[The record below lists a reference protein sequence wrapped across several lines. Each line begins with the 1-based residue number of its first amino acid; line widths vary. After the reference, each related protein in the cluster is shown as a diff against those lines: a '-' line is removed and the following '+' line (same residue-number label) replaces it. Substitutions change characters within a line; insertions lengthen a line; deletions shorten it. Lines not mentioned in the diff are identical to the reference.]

1 MLTSVALE
9 MYYCVIRMFLI
20 TIDNCYYHMHT
31 YTHNTLTK
39 TDEVYRV
46 RLMCEGTSGADY
58 INASFVNVS
67 GHTQKL
73 CKCLLLTVCIMLQ
86 FCLHGTIHLYAQ

>member
-1 MLTSVALE
+1 
-9 MYYCVIRMFLI
+9 
-20 TIDNCYYHMHT
+20 MHT

-46 RLMCEGTSGADY
+46 RLMCEGSSGADY

-73 CKCLLLTVCIMLQ
+73 CKCLLLTLSAHDAAILPSW
-86 FCLHGTIHLYAQ
+86 HYAPYEQ